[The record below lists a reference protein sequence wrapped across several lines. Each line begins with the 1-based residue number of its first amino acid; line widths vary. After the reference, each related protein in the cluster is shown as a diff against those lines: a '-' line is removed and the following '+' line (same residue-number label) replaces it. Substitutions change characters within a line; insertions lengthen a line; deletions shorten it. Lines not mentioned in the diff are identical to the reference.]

1 MKCDTTPKAAL
12 PKPRPRSSPVPLG
25 IWLCAPTAEDEA
37 GLPPLVHG
45 LSRALVARVAE
56 EFSRPANT
64 VMATGLDAA
73 RVAAVMAARAG
84 RRLPTQTAS
93 PVTVGHRERGSGRRP
108 PDGSV
113 GLILAVE
120 LPVPFVDDDG
130 QPYLT
135 WARWL
140 RPGGVLAVVT
150 ANPAGVDDFA
160 HHTAAVVRAAETAGL
175 SYLQHIVAV
184 LAHVEGD
191 RLLVADPPPLS
202 AEAHRTVH
210 VPAHS
215 DLLIFT
221 APGSAASSPAPTG
234 TPPDPINRA
243 SAATET
249 ERR

>member
-1 MKCDTTPKAAL
+1 MKFDTTPKAV
-12 PKPRPRSSPVPLG
+12 PVQHGRRSFPVPLG
-25 IWLCAPTAEDEA
+25 IWLCAPTDEDEA

-45 LSRALVARVAE
+45 LSRALVTRVAQ
-56 EFSRPANT
+56 EFSRPADT
-64 VMATGLDAA
+64 VMATGFDAA
-73 RVAAVMAARAG
+73 RVAAVMAARAS
-84 RRLPTQTAS
+84 RRLPTQT
-93 PVTVGHRERGSGRRP
+93 TVPITNSNRDGGDSLRP
-108 PDGSV
+108 PDGSL

-120 LPVPFVDDDG
+120 LPAPCVDHDG

-150 ANPAGVDDFA
+150 ASPAGVDDFA

-184 LAHVEGD
+184 LAHVDGD
-191 RLLVADPPPLS
+191 RLLVADPPPS
-202 AEAHRTVH
+202 AEADRTVH
-210 VPAHS
+210 IPAHS

-221 APGSAASSPAPTG
+221 APGQVVGPAPTDA
-234 TPPDPINRA
+234 PPKPDGRT
-243 SAATET
+243 SAVTET